1 MQVVITIL
9 LLLSICLPP
18 MQGLTDDVLMP
29 KWYGAVMMGM
39 LSATIYLALPQSS
52 PKGRGECKVYGGK
65 YIGCGFQMAAMLVL
79 TYHLM
84 YALVVDI
91 IMRGI
96 PDMRFLYIKGVFDN
110 PTGFALHTCVL
121 VAMIGTNRP
130 SSRPP
135 SMGEAFIEITGGRTV
150 KQVSIILV
158 WILTLL
164 SAVMVFL
171 SGCRTGM
178 VCMTGIILLMLY
190 REARR
195 WVKPSV
201 VRIWC
206 GFIGGGLLLAVVL
219 YVFSV
224 KQESTGGRQFIL
236 ERTWELIEERPL
248 TGYGWHGFEREYMVQ
263 QADYFRQHPN
273 SPASWYADEISHPL
287 NEFLY
292 LWVDFGVIAPILLLL
307 LFAIPYYTYYR
318 KKDLLLGQMTLPLTV
333 VLVFSMT
340 SYPFLYPL
348 PWVVVALTYIV
359 MMRKPIRRLQQR
371 YRKTVMVASIGVCI
385 AGLALT
391 IWEMTCEHEWAK
403 LNRAVERH
411 YTAAVIDRYDKLS
424 SHYHNNPRFLYSY
437 MYAQYKVSRLDEVLG
452 TYQLLHQYADTYD
465 MELLAGDTYRHLQ
478 QHNDALQHYENAMWM
493 CPVRFAPLE
502 GMMQTYRDN
511 GDTFRADSIAQ
522 VILEKPVKI
531 PSPQVEEIR
540 RKARETVKGSGCKS
554 SKL

>member
-1 MQVVITIL
+1 
-9 LLLSICLPP
+9 
-18 MQGLTDDVLMP
+18 MQGLTDEVLMP
-29 KWYGAVMMGM
+29 KWYGTVMVGLVIIAV
-39 LSATIYLALPQSS
+39 YLTLPIREGKLHERKQLT
-52 PKGRGECKVYGGK
+52 VYS
-65 YIGCGFQMAAMLVL
+65 QTAVMLVL
-79 TYHLM
+79 IYHLV
-84 YALVVDI
+84 YAFVADKITMGSPV
-91 IMRGI
+91 
-96 PDMRFLYIKGVFDN
+96 IKGVFDN

-164 SAVMVFL
+164 SAVMVFI

-178 VCMTGIILLMLY
+178 VCIAVIILLMFY
-190 REARR
+190 REAKR

-201 VRIWC
+201 LRVWSGI
-206 GFIGGGLLLAVVL
+206 IGGGLLCAVVL
-219 YVFSV
+219 FVFSV

-236 ERTWELIEERPL
+236 KS
-248 TGYGWHGFEREYMVQ
+248 
-263 QADYFRQHPN
+263 HPD
-273 SPASWYADEISHPL
+273 SPAAWYADEISHPL

-307 LFAIPYYTYYR
+307 LFVIPYYTYHR
-318 KKDLLLGQMTLPLTV
+318 KKDLLLGKMTLPLTV

-371 YRKTVMVASIGVCI
+371 YRKSVMVVSIVVCI

-391 IWEMTCEHEWAK
+391 IWEMTCEHEWTK
-403 LNRAVERH
+403 LNRGVERH

-424 SHYHNNPRFLYSY
+424 NHYHNNPRFLYSY

-452 TYQLLHQYADTYD
+452 TYQQLHQYADTYD

-531 PSPQVEEIR
+531 PSPQVEEIK
-540 RKARETVKGSGCKS
+540 RKARETVKGSGGKS

>member
-1 MQVVITIL
+1 MIQYNRSLNNNNLLFL
-9 LLLSICLPP
+9 LLLSTCLPP
-18 MQGLTDDVLMP
+18 LQGLTDEVLMP
-29 KWYGAVMMGM
+29 KWYGTVMVGLVIIAV
-39 LSATIYLALPQSS
+39 YLTLPIREGKLHERKQLT
-52 PKGRGECKVYGGK
+52 VYS
-65 YIGCGFQMAAMLVL
+65 QTAVMLVL
-79 TYHLM
+79 IYHLV
-84 YALVVDI
+84 YAFVADI
-91 IMRGI
+91 IMMGS
-96 PDMRFLYIKGVFDN
+96 PVIKGVFDN

-121 VAMIGTNRP
+121 VATIEANRP

-135 SMGEAFIEITGGRTV
+135 SMGEAFIEITGGRTIR
-150 KQVSIILV
+150 QVSIILV

-273 SPASWYADEISHPL
+273 SPAAWYADEISHPL

-307 LFAIPYYTYYR
+307 LFAIPYYTYHR
-318 KKDLLLGQMTLPLTV
+318 KKDMLLGQMTLPLTV

-359 MMRKPIRRLQQR
+359 MTRKPIRRLQQR

-403 LNRAVERH
+403 LNRGVERH

-452 TYQLLHQYADTYD
+452 TYQQLHQYADTYD

-478 QHNDALQHYENAMWM
+478 QHNEALQHYETAMWM

-531 PSPQVEEIR
+531 PSPQVEEIK
-540 RKARETVKGSGCKS
+540 RKAKEAVQGSGVKS

>member
-1 MQVVITIL
+1 MICVVLTL
-9 LLLSICLPP
+9 LLISTCLPP

-39 LSATIYLALPQSS
+39 VLATIYLALPC
-52 PKGRGECKVYGGK
+52 REGK
-65 YIGCGFQMAAMLVL
+65 FYDVKRMESGLQVAAMLVL
-79 TYHLM
+79 TYHLV

-178 VCMTGIILLMLY
+178 VCMTGIILVMLY
-190 REARR
+190 REAKR

-201 VRIWC
+201 LRVWSGI
-206 GFIGGGLLLAVVL
+206 IGGGLLLAVVL

-224 KQESTGGRQFIL
+224 KQESTGGRRFIL
-236 ERTWELIEERPL
+236 ERTWELIENHPL
-248 TGYGWHGFEREYMVQ
+248 TGYGCHGFEREYMPQ
-263 QADYFRQHPN
+263 QAEYFKSHPD
-273 SPASWYADEISHPL
+273 SPAAWYADEITHPL

-307 LFAIPYYTYYR
+307 LFVTPYYMYYKWR
-318 KKDLLLGQMTLPLTV
+318 DRMLGMLLSPMSV
-333 VLVFSMT
+333 VLVFSLT

-348 PWVVVALTYIV
+348 PWGVMVLTYMV
-359 MMRKPIRRLQQR
+359 MMRKPISRLNQQ
-371 YRKTVMVASIGVCI
+371 YRKSVMVVSIVVCI

-403 LNRAVERH
+403 LNRGVERH
-411 YTAAVIDRYDKLS
+411 YTAAVIDRYDRLS
-424 SHYHNNPRFLYSY
+424 GHYSSNPRFLYSY
-437 MYAQYKVSRLDEVLG
+437 MFAQYKVSRLDEAIR
-452 TYQLLHQYADTYD
+452 TYLQLRQYADTYD
-465 MELLAGDTYRHLQ
+465 MELLAGDTYRHKQLYAE
-478 QHNDALQHYENAMWM
+478 ALQHYETAMWM

-511 GDTFRADSIAQ
+511 GDSFRADSIAQ
-522 VILEKPVKI
+522 VILEKPVKV
-531 PSPQVEEIR
+531 PSPQVEEIK
-540 RKARETVKGSGCKS
+540 RKAREDVVNR
-554 SKL
+554 